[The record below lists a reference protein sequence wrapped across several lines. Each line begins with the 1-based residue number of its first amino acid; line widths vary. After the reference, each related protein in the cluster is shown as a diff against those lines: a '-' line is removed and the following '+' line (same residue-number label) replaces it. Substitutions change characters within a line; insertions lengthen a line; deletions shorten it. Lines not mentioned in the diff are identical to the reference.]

1 MLHYGRTCGLGSQ
14 VCQYYIF
21 PLGECDLR
29 NRTGLLCLTAW
40 LETPP
45 KPGLTRTCTDNE
57 PMGKSMSVQ
66 KRVMLEMKTQ
76 PFPSSTEET
85 DPRLLESLAI
95 LNQISNAINRIGS
108 NDADQNDLS
117 LQLIVD
123 SAIRVVPGS
132 SAVIYT
138 YDQKTGLFE
147 NESRVSAEPKGH
159 APSTTNHPD
168 DAPRPHGSGMRTI
181 KRRRRIFSYEEPDLN
196 VHPYHTARGVK
207 AVACFPLIVA
217 EQVVGLLYIY
227 LHEERQFTHL
237 EQLML
242 DNFVNQAAMAIYHS
256 RRLAGIRRDLIRK
269 NEELNQLRQAGLL
282 ISSRLRLEETL
293 DSILQLALE
302 ITNAQYGI
310 FRLLDKNGEFLVTR
324 AVTGTRL
331 QRPLVEKLPLDGN
344 SIMAHVARTREPL
357 LISDLQQEPWS
368 RIYYPLDSSLEMRSE
383 LAVPLINS
391 SGRLEGVLN
400 LESPQVGAFSDDDNH
415 ILQSLATYA
424 ITAIQEV
431 RLLDA
436 LQEAAQLLISR
447 PTQKV
452 LDRLCVMANDLL
464 NTTSSVIWL
473 TNESG
478 ELQLASSNGP
488 TQQIGIISDIQNQ
501 PNALLIPLPTGDE
514 AKALG
519 MFGVFSPETG
529 GGRIVKSE
537 WDKKVLACLANYA
550 VLAVQN
556 ESHQQALHTSQER
569 HWTAETF
576 AAVGDISANLL
587 HNMNNKVGTIP
598 VRIQAI
604 QDKYH
609 NMLESDSYL
618 SNNLAEIERSAAAAM
633 QIVQENLSHL
643 RPIRMEHVNI
653 ASRVQ
658 DAIEAA
664 QVPATIE
671 LETNGLEDLPTVT
684 AGGQSLTFV
693 FRNLIEN
700 AIDAMKGNGSI
711 LIQGVHLPELVEISI
726 TDNGPGIP
734 TELHNQIFEL
744 NFSRTGTQPGKLGF
758 GLWWVKTLMTRL
770 GGSVIV
776 ESDGHNGTTFRLR
789 LPTVGAEHE

>member
-1 MLHYGRTCGLGSQ
+1 
-14 VCQYYIF
+14 
-21 PLGECDLR
+21 
-29 NRTGLLCLTAW
+29 
-40 LETPP
+40 
-45 KPGLTRTCTDNE
+45 
-57 PMGKSMSVQ
+57 MGKSPLTRERS
-66 KRVMLEMKTQ
+66 RFEMVT
-76 PFPSSTEET
+76 PSFPSSPEET
-85 DPRLLESLAI
+85 DPRLLEALAS

-108 NDADQNDLS
+108 EDADQTDLS

-147 NESRVSAEPKGH
+147 DESRVSAEPEEHK
-159 APSTTNHPD
+159 PLSTQDPPD
-168 DAPRPHGSGMRTI
+168 DAPRPNGMGMRTI
-181 KRRRRIFSYEEPDLN
+181 QRRRRCLSYEEPDLS
-196 VHPYHTARGVK
+196 VHPYHAALGVK

-217 EQVVGLLYIY
+217 EQAVGLLYIY
-227 LHEERQFTHL
+227 LHEARQFTHL

-242 DNFVNQAAMAIYHS
+242 DNFVNQAAMAIYHA

-302 ITNAQYGI
+302 ITNAEYGI
-310 FRLLDKNGEFLVTR
+310 FRLLDKSGEFLVTR
-324 AVTGTRL
+324 AVTGIRL
-331 QRPLVEKLPLDGN
+331 ERPLIEKLPMNGN

-357 LISDLQQEPWS
+357 LISDLRQEPWS
-368 RIYYPLDSSLEMRSE
+368 QIYYPLDSKLEMRSE
-383 LAVPLINS
+383 LAVPLINP

-400 LESPQVGAFSDDDNH
+400 LESPQLGAFSEDDNH

-436 LQEAAQLLISR
+436 LQEAAQLLISQ

-464 NTTSSVIWL
+464 NTSSSAIWL
-473 TNESG
+473 RNESG
-478 ELQLASSNGP
+478 ELQLSSSDG
-488 TQQIGIISDIQNQ
+488 GIQPAANIAEKTNQ
-501 PNALLIPLPTGDE
+501 PNVLSIPLPDSDE
-514 AKALG
+514 SEALG
-519 MFGVFSPETG
+519 MFAVFNAASGEGRGVE
-529 GGRIVKSE
+529 SE

-550 VLAVQN
+550 ALAVQN
-556 ESHQQALHTSQER
+556 ESRQQALRQSQEK

-604 QDKYH
+604 QDKYQQ
-609 NMLESDSYL
+609 MLEADAYL
-618 SNNLAEIERSAAAAM
+618 ANNLAEIERSATYAM

-643 RPIRMEHVNI
+643 RPIRMEKVNI
-653 ASRVQ
+653 AVRVEE
-658 DAIEAA
+658 AIRFVH
-664 QVPATIE
+664 VPETVQIE
-671 LETNGLEDLPTVT
+671 TSGLEHLPTVI

-693 FRNLIEN
+693 FRNLLEN
-700 AIDAMKGNGSI
+700 AIAAMDGKGSI
-711 LIQGVHLPELVEISI
+711 LIAGTQLPEAVEITV
-726 TDNGPGIP
+726 TDSGPGISA
-734 TELHNQIFEL
+734 ELHNQIFEL
-744 NFSRTGTQPGKLGF
+744 NFSRTGAQPGKLGF

-770 GGSVIV
+770 GGSVTV
-776 ESDGHNGTTFRLR
+776 ESDGVHGTTFRLL
-789 LPTVGAEHE
+789 LPSVKEERK